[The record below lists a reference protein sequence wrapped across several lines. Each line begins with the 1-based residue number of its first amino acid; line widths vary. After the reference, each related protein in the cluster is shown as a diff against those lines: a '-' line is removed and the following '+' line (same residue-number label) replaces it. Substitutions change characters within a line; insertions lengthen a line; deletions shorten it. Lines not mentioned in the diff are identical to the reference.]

1 MQIALE
7 DESVLK
13 NKGVFYLFIFL
24 KTGCSKKKE
33 NNLWKRQELK
43 NPPPVRI
50 MEQVDL
56 YWHEQNRDKLI

>member
-33 NNLWKRQELK
+33 NNL
-43 NPPPVRI
+43 
-50 MEQVDL
+50 
-56 YWHEQNRDKLI
+56 